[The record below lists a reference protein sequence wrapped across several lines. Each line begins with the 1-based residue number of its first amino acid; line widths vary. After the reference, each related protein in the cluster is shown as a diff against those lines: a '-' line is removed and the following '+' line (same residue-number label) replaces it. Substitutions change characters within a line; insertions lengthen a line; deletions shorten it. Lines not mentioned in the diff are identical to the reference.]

1 MIQVLENAD
10 LMEKRGHWQ
19 IYQSRQSCSSS
30 RISGKIGAFK
40 KIDTTTERYQIKD
53 QYRSVHLLL
62 ENSTSSI
69 NVVLSPE
76 Q

>member
-1 MIQVLENAD
+1 MIQVLKNAD

-40 KIDTTTERYQIKD
+40 KIEHDYGEISNQRPISICASITGERHFK
-53 QYRSVHLLL
+53 H
-62 ENSTSSI
+62 
-69 NVVLSPE
+69 
-76 Q
+76 

>member
-1 MIQVLENAD
+1 MIQVLKNAV
-10 LMEKRGHWQ
+10 LMEKRRHWQ
-19 IYQSRQSCSSS
+19 IYQSRQSGSSS
-30 RISGKIGAFK
+30 RVSAKIGALK
-40 KIDTTTERYQIKD
+40 KIDTTTEKYQIKD

-69 NVVLSPE
+69 IVVLSPE